1 MKWSGYFPELI
12 NPGSNLGFCGSP
24 YPMTGWICLLH
35 RTERLGFKPGM
46 VLFFLFCFIFWGA
59 KGFLCNAALYSSTT
73 SEVAVGN
80 VGFLSVLDGQ
90 ASTSDFPLPAGG
102 SS

>member
-1 MKWSGYFPELI
+1 MEWLFPRIDQSRLQ
-12 NPGSNLGFCGSP
+12 SWLCGSP

-90 ASTSDFPLPAGG
+90 ASTSDFPLPAGDLLD
-102 SS
+102 